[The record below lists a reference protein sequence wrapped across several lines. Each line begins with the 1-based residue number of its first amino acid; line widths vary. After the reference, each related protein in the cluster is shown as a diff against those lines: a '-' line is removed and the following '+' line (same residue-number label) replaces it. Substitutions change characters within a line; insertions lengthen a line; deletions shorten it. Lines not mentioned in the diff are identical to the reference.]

1 MAKLLHRVKEVGNQ
15 NTRGGYAGLPILF
28 RLAAGF
34 IALCA
39 LALYFLMTE
48 PEAVNPPPESRP
60 SAMILAKRVISF
72 SGSQIL
78 AVDFQV
84 PPNSKAFMRVLSD
97 IDAQREPF
105 YEGYRFRYYSEDDP
119 LTPRLDVFASE
130 GMSELMANFENSRRE
145 GTMMLA
151 WNER

>member
-1 MAKLLHRVKEVGNQ
+1 MAKLLHRIKEVGNQ
-15 NTRGGYAGLPILF
+15 NTHDGYAGLPILF

-34 IALCA
+34 VALCA
-39 LALYFLMTE
+39 LSLYFLMTE
-48 PEAVNPPPESRP
+48 PEAVNPLPEP
-60 SAMILAKRVISF
+60 KPLAMIMSKRVISF

-84 PPNSKAFMRVLSD
+84 PPESRAFLRVLSD
-97 IDAQREPF
+97 IDSQREPF

-130 GMSELMANFENSRRE
+130 GMSELMASFENSRRE
-145 GTMMLA
+145 GAMMLA